1 MLYLTYYKERFDV
14 FVDKIDMIKRSL
26 MLNLMFI
33 IRTLFS
39 ALSDII
45 GLYMIWF
52 VLRWLCL
59 EMKFDFISATLGL
72 FMGVILL
79 ILNALMRAIK
89 FKYFGLMLSRLIIM
103 FVFVVFGNN
112 FYQMIVGVNTNSDSL
127 MNMLIYLSITNLI
140 IWFMVKLL
148 DYIIRRILDY
158 IFENNKDDFI
168 LSQKAVLYS
177 GSAEYELFKYRLK
190 TMNVYNIE
198 IEKFDIM

>member
-1 MLYLTYYKERFDV
+1 MYYKERFDI
-14 FVDKIDMIKRSL
+14 FIDKIDMIKRSL
-26 MLNLMFI
+26 MLNLMCV

-39 ALSDII
+39 ALSDIVS
-45 GLYMIWF
+45 LYMIWF

-103 FVFVVFGNN
+103 FVFVIFGNN

-127 MNMLIYLSITNLI
+127 MNMLIYLSIANLI

-148 DYIIRRILDY
+148 DYIIRRILDH

-177 GSAEYELFKYRLK
+177 DSGSGEYESFKYRLK
-190 TMNVYNIE
+190 SINVYNIE
-198 IEKFDIM
+198 IEKFEAV